1 VVANRGS
8 LARQNQAVMVGTSA
22 HHICNRTPDT
32 MNGLLCDTLQ
42 QGRFEV
48 LLHGIV
54 KFDPQPD
61 GALLET
67 DGGQLPRLSGITERV
82 SSTGDEELEQ
92 GPDRHRGVCPQGCQ
106 QRAKDADGHV
116 VVGGGRTASCGEFV
130 RIRRKFGTHSGIC
143 MYFFTTWQMFVVS
156 SRRRILPIQ
165 VVSTSSA
172 CLTRFVSGSSRC
184 SKAACNY
191 DTESKH

>member
-1 VVANRGS
+1 
-8 LARQNQAVMVGTSA
+8 
-22 HHICNRTPDT
+22 

-61 GALLET
+61 SALLET

-92 GPDRHRGVCPQGCQ
+92 GPDRHRGVCPGVP
-106 QRAKDADGHV
+106 AE
-116 VVGGGRTASCGEFV
+116 GE
-130 RIRRKFGTHSGIC
+130 
-143 MYFFTTWQMFVVS
+143 
-156 SRRRILPIQ
+156 RRRWPRWWW
-165 VVSTSSA
+165 SH
-172 CLTRFVSGSSRC
+172 RFVWRVRENQKKVRHAFWHLHVFLHHLADVRGQQQASHSSNPSCLDLVGLLDTIRVWLQPLQQGSLQL
-184 SKAACNY
+184 
-191 DTESKH
+191 